1 MPWHVC
7 RCRKLHELSSID
19 VAASIPWEV
28 GCRTGQGKEQGPR
41 AKANKKQTSHDPILR
56 YTGQLRCDVR
66 SLMLLTLSRLGRTT
80 FSVWPSAGR
89 DHAINDYIRRD
100 GDGSHWMD
108 IYEPMALFLPEHRSE
123 RDAAEARS
131 SRGPTK
137 QDAAIGNG
145 GPSALFA
152 NGYDDHG
159 ETVQLAYG
167 RIRRDARLADGFAS
181 SGSEQQGILHG
192 IVAFTLPVS
201 IDSRDGGGMSFR
213 TSMGQE
219 TTTTYAYYL
228 CNKKKRGTYSQLR
241 SKKRGGLRAEA
252 GISYP

>member
-108 IYEPMALFLPEHRSE
+108 IYEPMALFLPEQRTRCSRRPEAVEAQPSKMRQLGTGVQVRSLPT
-123 RDAAEARS
+123 AMTTMARPS
-131 SRGPTK
+131 SWLT
-137 QDAAIGNG
+137 
-145 GPSALFA
+145 
-152 NGYDDHG
+152 
-159 ETVQLAYG
+159 G
-167 RIRRDARLADGFAS
+167 RIRCDARLPDGFAS
-181 SGSEQQGILHG
+181 SGSE
-192 IVAFTLPVS
+192 
-201 IDSRDGGGMSFR
+201 
-213 TSMGQE
+213 
-219 TTTTYAYYL
+219 
-228 CNKKKRGTYSQLR
+228 
-241 SKKRGGLRAEA
+241 
-252 GISYP
+252 